1 MRPTIADGGQ
11 ATLAALRQA
20 AQEGVPFACV
30 LLDAHMP
37 AMDGFTVV
45 AQIKQHPALT
55 HALIMMLTSG
65 GQSSDVARCR
75 ELGLTS
81 YLTKPIKQSEL
92 LNALHTALHTA
103 AVAAHA
109 AALLPPP
116 AQTPSQRS
124 LHILLAED
132 NVVNQRLTVWML
144 HKWGH
149 SVVVTGNGT
158 EALAALA
165 HETFDLVLMD
175 VQMSDLDGLA
185 TTAAIRAQEHVT
197 GAHMPIIALTAHAMP
212 GDRERCLAAGMD
224 AYLSK
229 PLQAQQL
236 AQLID
241 SMVSASGPTPAMAPV
256 SAPCAAVFDQQ
267 ATLARVQGDRE
278 MLQEIARLFLVET
291 PELLAAI
298 RESIARG
305 DSQALARAAH
315 SMKGTVESF
324 GAQAAREAALRLE
337 MMGRGGDLTQAAP
350 ACTALEQE
358 VAHLGRALAV
368 FRGEQVT

>member
-1 MRPTIADGGQ
+1 
-11 ATLAALRQA
+11 
-20 AQEGVPFACV
+20 
-30 LLDAHMP
+30 
-37 AMDGFTVV
+37 
-45 AQIKQHPALT
+45 
-55 HALIMMLTSG
+55 
-65 GQSSDVARCR
+65 
-75 ELGLTS
+75 
-81 YLTKPIKQSEL
+81 
-92 LNALHTALHTA
+92 
-103 AVAAHA
+103 
-109 AALLPPP
+109 
-116 AQTPSQRS
+116 
-124 LHILLAED
+124 
-132 NVVNQRLTVWML
+132 
-144 HKWGH
+144 
-149 SVVVTGNGT
+149 
-158 EALAALA
+158 
-165 HETFDLVLMD
+165 MD
-175 VQMSDLDGLA
+175 VQMSDLDGFA
-185 TTAAIRAQEHVT
+185 TTAAIRAQEQGT

-241 SMVSASGPTPAMAPV
+241 SMVSAAGPTPEMAPAR
-256 SAPCAAVFDQQ
+256 APCAAVFDQQ

-278 MLQEIARLFLVET
+278 MLQEIARLFLVEA
-291 PELLAAI
+291 PELLATI

-315 SMKGTVESF
+315 SVKGTVESF